1 MVLAKST
8 GHLGLGVVSPISHMH
23 VSSLS
28 NNQLFRTDGNQSLE
42 NRWQLFT
49 GTGSTTQTERFR
61 IRTFAN
67 GFDTWL
73 ERTQAGSE
81 ADIRL
86 LTAQIE
92 VRARL
97 KRLGDFCELNGEALS
112 DIVQFGDGTNVN
124 IFNNPVK
131 C

>member
-1 MVLAKST
+1 LLTAQIELRINGPAASA
-8 GHLGLGVVSPISHMH
+8 
-23 VSSLS
+23 
-28 NNQLFRTDGNQSLE
+28 
-42 NRWQLFT
+42 NRWQLLT
-49 GTGSTTQTERFR
+49 GGTERFR
-61 IRTFAN
+61 VRTLAN
-67 GFDTWL
+67 GFDTYL
-73 ERTQAGSE
+73 ERTQVGSE
-81 ADIRL
+81 TDIRL

-124 IFNNPVK
+124 IFNHPVK